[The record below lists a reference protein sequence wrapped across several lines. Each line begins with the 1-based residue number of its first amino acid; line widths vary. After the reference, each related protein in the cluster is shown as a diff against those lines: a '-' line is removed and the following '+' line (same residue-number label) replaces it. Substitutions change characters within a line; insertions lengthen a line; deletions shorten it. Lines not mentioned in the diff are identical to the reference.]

1 MQFHAMS
8 LLLTILLHR
17 SLVSYL
23 QKLVMVIL
31 KSAHQLANKTL
42 LSNLDG
48 GLYLL
53 KAKHG
58 VDVEDGLFLGLS
70 NSPRSFLSNHVVT
83 EIN

>member
-1 MQFHAMS
+1 M
-8 LLLTILLHR
+8 
-17 SLVSYL
+17 SYL

-42 LSNLDG
+42 LSNLNG
-48 GLYLL
+48 GFYML
-53 KAKHG
+53 KAKYG

-70 NSPRSFLSNHVVT
+70 ISPRSFVSSHVVI